1 MELLGPPRILIV
13 DDDRSNLES
22 LDRVF
27 RRERFEVV
35 TAESGKAALDAVRK
49 QRVNVVLTDLM
60 MPGMNGVDLLKSVK
74 AISPES
80 DVILMTA
87 YGTIE
92 TAVEAMKEGAYDFV
106 TKPFKRIEIVKA
118 VRRAIEKQ
126 TLVTENQALRE
137 ELGRV
142 RKERRIIGNSLPLRQ
157 TLEMVQQVAPSSATV
172 LLLGESGT
180 GKELFARA
188 IHEGSPRRDRP
199 FVAINCA
206 ALPESILESE
216 LFGYEEGAFTGA
228 RRRKEGRFEL
238 AHTGTLFL
246 DEIAEMSPTTQVKI
260 LRVLQ
265 EGEFER
271 LGATRS
277 IRVDV
282 RVIAATNKD
291 LRARVQAGAFR
302 EDLFYRLDVISIHL
316 PPLRDHR
323 EDVPLLAQ
331 HFLQR
336 YAEKNA
342 KTIRGISRE
351 AMDVLTDHR
360 WPGNVRELENTIE
373 RAVVLAKGDVVTLD
387 ELPEALCGEVRQRKS
402 VTIPLGTPLEEIEL
416 QLIHET
422 LKLTRGNKK
431 LAAQLL
437 GTSTRTIYRKLEQ
450 EAAPEDGAEGRNEG

>member
-1 MELLGPPRILIV
+1 MDVLGPPRILIV

-27 RRERFEVV
+27 RREKLDVH
-35 TAESGKAALDAVRK
+35 TAVDGKAALDIVRK
-49 QRVNVVLTDLM
+49 NRINVVLTDLM
-60 MPGMNGVDLLKSVK
+60 MPGMSGVDLLKSVK

-80 DVILMTA
+80 EVILMTA
-87 YGTIE
+87 YGTVE

-106 TKPFKRIEIVKA
+106 TKPFKRIEIVKG
-118 VRRAIEKQ
+118 VRRALEKQ
-126 TLVTENQALRE
+126 TLVIENRALRE

-142 RKERRIIGNSLPLRQ
+142 RKERRIIGNSVAIRQ
-157 TLEMVQQVAPSSATV
+157 VLEMVQQVAPSSATV
-172 LLLGESGT
+172 LLLGQSGT

-188 IHEGSPRRDRP
+188 IHEGSPRRDQA
-199 FVAINCA
+199 FVAVNCA

-238 AHTGTLFL
+238 AHGGTLFL

-271 LGATRS
+271 LGGTRTL
-277 IRVDV
+277 RVDV
-282 RVIAATNKD
+282 RVITATNKD
-291 LRARVQAGAFR
+291 LKAEVRAGRFR
-302 EDLFYRLDVISIHL
+302 EDLFYRLDVISIQL
-316 PPLRDHR
+316 PLLRDR
-323 EDVPLLAQ
+323 QSDVPLLAH

-336 YAEKNA
+336 YAEKNG
-342 KTIRGISRE
+342 KVIRGIARE
-351 AMDVLTDHR
+351 AMDVLQDYR

-373 RAVVLAKGDVVTLD
+373 RAVVLAKGDVVTVD
-387 ELPEALCGEVRQRKS
+387 ELPESLCGEARQRKT
-402 VTIPLGTPLEEIEL
+402 VTIRLGTPLEEIER

-450 EAAPEDGAEGRNEG
+450 EATDVAMDDPA

>member
-22 LDRVF
+22 LERVF
-27 RRERFEVV
+27 RREKFDVL
-35 TAESGKAALDAVRK
+35 TAEGGKEALDAVRK

-60 MPGMNGVDLLKSVK
+60 MPGLNGVDLLKSVK
-74 AISPES
+74 ALSPES
-80 DVILMTA
+80 EVILMTA

-106 TKPFKRIEIVKA
+106 TKPFKRIEIVKG
-118 VRRAIEKQ
+118 VRRALEKQ
-126 TLVTENQALRE
+126 TLVTENRALRE

-142 RKERRIIGNSLPLRQ
+142 RKERRIIGNSVPIRK

-172 LLLGESGT
+172 LLLGDSGT

-188 IHEGSPRRDRP
+188 IHEGSPRRERA
-199 FVAINCA
+199 FVAVNCA

-246 DEIAEMSPTTQVKI
+246 DEIAEMSPATQVKI

-271 LGATRS
+271 LGGTRS
-277 IRVDV
+277 LHVDV

-291 LRARVQAGAFR
+291 LRGLVREGRFR

-316 PPLRDHR
+316 PPLRDR
-323 EDVPLLAQ
+323 RDDIPLLAH

-336 YAEKNA
+336 YAEKNGKA
-342 KTIRGISRE
+342 IRGISRE
-351 AMDVLTDHR
+351 AMDVLVDHR

-373 RAVVLAKGDVVTLD
+373 RAVVLSRGDVVTTD
-387 ELPEALCGEVRQRKS
+387 ELPESLCGEVQQRKS
-402 VTIPLGTPLEEIEL
+402 VTIPLGTPLEEIER

-450 EAAPEDGAEGRNEG
+450 DAAGDEGDEG

>member
-22 LDRVF
+22 LERVF
-27 RRERFEVV
+27 RREKFDVL
-35 TAESGKAALDAVRK
+35 TAEGGKEALDAVRK

-60 MPGMNGVDLLKSVK
+60 MPGLNGVDLLKSVK
-74 AISPES
+74 ALSPES
-80 DVILMTA
+80 EVILMTA

-106 TKPFKRIEIVKA
+106 TKPFKRIEIVKG
-118 VRRAIEKQ
+118 VRRALEKQ
-126 TLVTENQALRE
+126 TLVTENRALRE

-142 RKERRIIGNSLPLRQ
+142 RKERRIIGNSVPIRK

-172 LLLGESGT
+172 LLLGDSGT

-188 IHEGSPRRDRP
+188 IHEGSPRRERA
-199 FVAINCA
+199 FVAVNCA

-246 DEIAEMSPTTQVKI
+246 DEIAEMSPATQVKI

-271 LGATRS
+271 LGGTRS
-277 IRVDV
+277 LHVDV

-291 LRARVQAGAFR
+291 LR
-302 EDLFYRLDVISIHL
+302 IHL
-316 PPLRDHR
+316 PPLRDR
-323 EDVPLLAQ
+323 RDDIPLLAH

-336 YAEKNA
+336 YAEKNGKA
-342 KTIRGISRE
+342 IRGISRE
-351 AMDVLTDHR
+351 AMDVLVDHR

-373 RAVVLAKGDVVTLD
+373 RAVVLSRGDVVTTD
-387 ELPEALCGEVRQRKS
+387 ELPESLCGEVQQRKS
-402 VTIPLGTPLEEIEL
+402 VTIPLGTPLEEIER

-450 EAAPEDGAEGRNEG
+450 DAAGDEGDEG

>member
-22 LDRVF
+22 LERVF
-27 RRERFEVV
+27 RREKFDVL
-35 TAESGKAALDAVRK
+35 TAEGGKEALDAVRK

-60 MPGMNGVDLLKSVK
+60 MPGLNGVDLLKSVK
-74 AISPES
+74 ALSPES
-80 DVILMTA
+80 EVILMTA

-106 TKPFKRIEIVKA
+106 TKPFKRIEIVKG
-118 VRRAIEKQ
+118 VRRALEKQ
-126 TLVTENQALRE
+126 TLVSENRALRE

-142 RKERRIIGNSLPLRQ
+142 RKERRIIGNSVAIRQ

-172 LLLGESGT
+172 LLLGDSGT

-188 IHEGSPRRDRP
+188 IHEGSPRRERP
-199 FVAINCA
+199 FVAVNCA

-246 DEIAEMSPTTQVKI
+246 DEIAEMSPATQVKI

-277 IRVDV
+277 VHVDV

-291 LRARVQAGAFR
+291 LRGMVKAGRFR
-302 EDLFYRLDVISIHL
+302 EDLFYRLDVISIQL
-316 PPLRDHR
+316 PPLRDR
-323 EDVPLLAQ
+323 RDDIPLLAH

-336 YAEKNA
+336 YAQKNGKA
-342 KTIRGISRE
+342 IRGISRE
-351 AMDVLTDHR
+351 AMDVLVDHR

-373 RAVVLAKGDVVTLD
+373 RAVVLAKGDVVTTD
-387 ELPEALCGEVRQRKS
+387 ELPDSLCGELQQRKS
-402 VTIPLGTPLEEIEL
+402 VTISLGTPLEEIER

-422 LKLTRGNKK
+422 LKLTRGTKK

-450 EAAPEDGAEGRNEG
+450 DVAEGDED